1 MIKVYSI
8 LALLVMLTAVSSA
21 ADWLEGGSVGRGNYG
36 EIGQHFT
43 DPIFYSTSS
52 SHYTSSDP
60 AIRQMEESMDRYSSR
75 YASLGSATA
84 KSTIGK
90 STIDRS
96 TIGKSAAYA
105 NAVGKQPINAA
116 GSWHLELSDGT
127 SMDLDLHQ
135 SGARVFGL
143 GSMAS
148 TTAVQWAVAS
158 GDVTGNSLSLEVV
171 PASGMMLYAISLD
184 ISRLHL
190 PGSYTVFSAAAAQSS
205 GNVKAIRV
213 A

>member
-1 MIKVYSI
+1 
-8 LALLVMLTAVSSA
+8 MLTAASCA
-21 ADWLEGGSVGRGNYG
+21 ADWLEGGSVGRGDYG
-36 EIGQHFT
+36 EIRQHFT

-75 YASLGSATA
+75 YASLGSTKA

-90 STIDRS
+90 STIDKS
-96 TIGKSAAYA
+96 TIGKSAVSASA
-105 NAVGKQPINAA
+105 IGKQPVNAA

-135 SGARVFGL
+135 SGARVFGV
-143 GSMAS
+143 GGMTSS
-148 TTAVQWAVAS
+148 TAVQWAVAS

-171 PASGMMLYAISLD
+171 PASGTTLYAISLD
-184 ISRLHL
+184 TSRLHL
-190 PGSYTVFSAAAAQSS
+190 PGSYTAFRAAAAQSS
-205 GNVKAIRV
+205 GNVKASRV
-213 A
+213 T

>member
-1 MIKVYSI
+1 MIKIYSI
-8 LALLVMLTAVSSA
+8 LALLVMLTAVSNA
-21 ADWLEGGSVGRGNYG
+21 ADWLEGGSVGRGDYG
-36 EIGQHFT
+36 DIRQHFT
-43 DPIFYSTSS
+43 DPIFYSTS

-75 YASLGSATA
+75 YASLGSTTA

-96 TIGKSAAYA
+96 TIGKSAVSAST
-105 NAVGKQPINAA
+105 VGKQPVNAA
-116 GSWHLELSDGT
+116 GSWHLDLSDGT

-135 SGARVFGL
+135 SGSRVFGL
-143 GSMAS
+143 GSITS

-158 GDVTGNSLSLEVV
+158 GDVTGNSFSLEVV
-171 PASGMMLYAISLD
+171 PASGTMLYAISLD
-184 ISRLHL
+184 TSRLHL
-190 PGSYTVFSAAAAQSS
+190 PGSYTAFRADAAQSS